1 MPTLAEIRAGLGP
14 AADRFTDEQLY
25 NAALQAFGPLY
36 SDPKLL
42 TRELGYDP
50 KRDFTRGL
58 EIATRGTGAA
68 LAGAGAALADT
79 VGWESGRD
87 AALGFAQAQQTRAQ
101 QLGRSYDD
109 VDNFS
114 QNPLGFLSSA
124 AGQAVGYAVPS
135 LVGGGAVGL
144 GAKVLGRSALAGYGL
159 GAGVSNLAQETGSIY
174 NDLAEQGI
182 YDPGRALAF
191 GAPAAA
197 LDTASEMVPFLKG
210 AGTGNLLRR
219 VGTGALKQA
228 GTEAGTEVLQT
239 SIERAGAYK
248 DVLSPEAWHEYR
260 NAAALGAIGGG
271 MFGGAMGLRRPDQPA
286 AQPATDNP
294 LNPTDLLKT
303 PPAPE
308 TWADLAGPAPAPVTP
323 TTVDP
328 RFTGFGNVDP
338 YSLGDNPY
346 GTYGLTYPRS
356 GGERAWSPAFPED
369 VLERDVPPVLTAD
382 TAGGVSDARY
392 FDDLS
397 ATQWRDLPGTNAAR
411 WAIGQPALPDPGS
424 TPMQPGAQMPISG
437 ADDPGLALA
446 RQRYEEQLRA
456 AEEQKTKA
464 AELQAQV
471 EAAQARHAANRQAAV
486 DALVDKKPDGSP
498 VVPVRDREIATFTA
512 LRELHSAGVVDDA
525 TYADLAGRMR
535 EAYTLD
541 DKMRP
546 KALNAVAKEVAS
558 LKEQAN
564 AAGAGTDG
572 AARPADVGRG
582 AGDQRAPGQPGG
594 VRPAGAQTAA
604 QGVVGAGTT
613 ELGSAGGRGDGAL
626 TGEQI
631 VERIQQLD
639 PVEQAY
645 VGRWLGVD
653 LDDEGNLALREQGAE
668 SLRAMEKSLGV
679 SYETVRERVKAALVK
694 LGLPKGMKPKQLY
707 EQLGLTVANT
717 DLETL
722 ERNVDMSTP
731 ASEAGTGDLDTVV
744 ESTSEDALDGVG
756 DTEVRVERAQLATDE
771 LVPEIPDQDPTGRQ
785 REVAGPI
792 DEGSMD
798 LEDRVDEARALT
810 LDSAL
815 EGDVSAGRVT
825 ADDITEAQYF
835 YEQNRQRGMAPWGRL
850 DVPMRAAYVR
860 TYARARLAGDPAVLA
875 TKKALYGNATPER
888 TGAPA
893 DADAARGD
901 ARGPADG
908 GDVAT
913 EEGGTGGQSAGSEVQ
928 APRGPVSVVTK
939 RKRRVVRPE
948 PAEAVADESWGNQLE
963 RSRGDTAEDAVFYDR
978 DQLEDDLL
986 TFMNADSLGRHV
998 LIVDDASELTNAAD
1012 MEAAMDPS
1020 TRAWVRGEKTV
1031 LIANRIPAG
1040 QGRAI
1045 FLHEVGSH
1053 LGLQRLLGEQE
1064 FDALSSKIIAWANR
1078 GGKSRETQIAKRAME
1093 RVDQAGETDPTQRLN
1108 ELVAYFIEEAV
1119 NAGVNPTALK
1129 YDTELGRWMRSLW
1142 AAFKVALR
1150 KLGVNSDKLTAQ
1162 DVVDLA
1168 YGAARLNVTGR
1179 FHGTAAK
1186 VQQFRTKY
1194 IGTGE
1199 GAQAYGWGLYFAEL
1213 RGVAEEYK
1221 KADVKRKSGGVD
1233 GQPGRRDMTKWH
1245 RWGELKRQ
1253 ARDEDN
1259 LGFDTVF
1266 EMLAAYRSDR
1276 RAGANF
1282 TDSYDVSPVL
1292 LNLLKEAVDYYD
1304 APARTVKGNLYATDI
1319 AVREDEML
1327 DWTAPLDQQPAA
1339 VKRVLDEKLG
1349 VKRKRS
1355 VQDTMQAMRELRESI
1370 PGGED
1375 VQPILRYVTLRW
1387 GQLAQRGEYKKLTEI
1402 ALERTEDDTPGMDA
1416 VRELKRRI
1424 DAWFDASDVSETLKA
1439 EGYENT
1445 GGGLYRYLE
1454 SLAQDNEGPF
1464 APDMRVDDFLDRM
1477 VAKYDVMDQVGPN
1490 YKRLNSEK
1498 LDRAMTAEEAAE
1510 LKRLQGEAKAAP
1522 WRGGGSAAERV
1533 SRWLDSIG
1541 IKGVRMPV
1549 NYQRGGTY
1557 TEGRNFVVFNEKNVI
1572 RALDNPANRVSRSV
1586 QFSMAPPTWTE
1597 AFKRW
1602 FGNSK
1607 VVDERGDPLVV
1618 YHGAA
1623 GDDFEAFSFD
1633 KHLDRE
1639 SGRKRRYVSYLG
1651 RVFYFSPDKR
1661 EAGDFAMYE
1670 SDGVGARVVP
1680 VYLKTSKPFDM
1691 RSLTAK
1697 EKIAFADAVLKAL
1710 PENKKYNFAFIRG
1723 IALSYT
1729 GDELY
1734 NQAADDL
1741 GHADKANDILKS
1753 MGYDGIISMTGDMG
1767 LQYAVFDATQIKS
1780 TFNQSPTSD
1789 PRIQYS
1795 KGRSAADQ
1803 VAALQQ
1809 ITDKLPQPAK
1819 NAWTDIKDFTVR
1831 KLPYVMTTFQIF
1843 EQFGDRLRRL
1853 GDMIRANDL
1862 MRQESTALQ
1871 MKVDDIVK
1879 RWDKLPKAAG
1889 DLLSQVALRATLLGA
1904 HPDKAWAHEANAHVP
1919 RDRQGEYNELRQ
1931 LYDRLKATSPEG
1943 VKLYHDALAAFEDQ
1957 RQQLEKATERM
1968 FAQYGKVMPKVKRVP
1983 GPYFPLV
1990 RRGDYLA
1997 IGESPQLVA
2006 LKKQLETLAGTEGND
2021 EAIADLNSRI
2031 DQLEADGQHFWVSS
2045 HENRSGM
2052 ENALK
2057 EYESR
2062 GLVGR
2067 RSMADQRLGAL
2078 PTRNLHST
2086 IAALT
2091 AEATKNLSKDGAK
2104 EVSNALAEI
2113 LLRSLPEGHALERQ
2127 AARKGVAGAMEDMK
2141 RAVAVAGRQNAYYI
2155 ARLNHAKEVADALHE
2170 MGRDAKG
2177 DINLEHVYRE
2187 LEQRHALNMQWHDTP
2202 WQDAIGKAAWTW
2214 FLGASPAFLA
2224 INAAQPWLVSA
2235 PVMAGEYGAGAAT
2248 RELARATADAFKVM
2262 KQARWKDGKFDL
2274 WSGIDPDAVEGRFM
2288 TRNEKGEQISEERKA
2303 LRELIQRGVIDE
2315 GLSPE
2320 LAMYAESGGTGLLT
2334 KLSRAFGWPAQQ
2346 VELVN
2351 RVATA
2356 LAAFRLERAKQ
2367 GGRPDAYQKA
2377 LDKAYATVVNTHV
2390 DYGAENAPRVMRE
2403 GGGIPLAKLVFQFR
2417 RYQQAM
2423 MYLLASN
2430 VAKLRNPA
2438 EQKMAR
2444 ATLGYLALTSGMAG
2458 GVVGLPLAGTVMFLK
2473 DLFGDDDD
2481 EEGDA
2486 KARLRNTLYDLTG
2499 DKTLADV
2506 LAKGVPTLFG
2516 MDIAERAGMG
2526 QVTQLFPRLDLSR
2539 SKTAEDKLGK
2549 TLVAVAGPAGG
2560 LAVQGMDAASFFG
2573 AGDWVRGTERLLP
2586 KMMADPLRAARE
2598 RVTGQEDRKGEQLM
2612 SSEELN
2618 YWDTIRRVAGV
2629 SSVRESDRFEADRAL
2644 KSIEQGMNDRRSRI
2658 HAEFRRAL
2666 RSGDFEDVRG
2676 MIDEYN
2682 ADHPD
2687 MPIKPKDE
2695 AAWRKEAQRAVSER
2709 DPETG
2714 LKITRRQQPLA
2725 EVQRFARP

>member
-1 MPTLAEIRAGLGP
+1 MATLEQLRAVFGGTSDEDTLLTASQKLRIPISDIASEVGVSLGGQWGNRFSGSIDNYQAGLYDVGSAATGALGLQGVSDWLGQRRQINERQSEFARQAAKEQGAVTSFKDIGGVGDAFNYLGGLAVDSAPYLGEALAGGLVARGAMTGTRAAMSAARELGMPAAVQAGQRSLARGSVAGAVAASYPSSVGDIMSNQREEAGVTDGATAALLGVPYAAANAFGLEGAAARAGLFRPAVNWFDQAGGIRGGLKRAGVTALTQGAQEGASETFQEVMNQAGRNAVNP
-14 AADRFTDEQLY
+14 AAGYT
-25 NAALQAFGPLY
+25 NPQAMERYLESFVGGG
-36 SDPKLL
+36 LL
-42 TRELGYDP
+42 G
-50 KRDFTRGL
+50 GV
-58 EIATRGTGAA
+58 
-68 LAGAGAALADT
+68 AGAA
-79 VGWESGRD
+79 
-87 AALGFAQAQQTRAQ
+87 
-101 QLGRSYDD
+101 
-109 VDNFS
+109 
-114 QNPLGFLSSA
+114 
-124 AGQAVGYAVPS
+124 
-135 LVGGGAVGL
+135 GGGWR
-144 GAKVLGRSALAGYGL
+144 RSEGYKPP
-159 GAGVSNLAQETGSIY
+159 VS
-174 NDLAEQGI
+174 
-182 YDPGRALAF
+182 
-191 GAPAAA
+191 
-197 LDTASEMVPFLKG
+197 
-210 AGTGNLLRR
+210 
-219 VGTGALKQA
+219 
-228 GTEAGTEVLQT
+228 
-239 SIERAGAYK
+239 
-248 DVLSPEAWHEYR
+248 
-260 NAAALGAIGGG
+260 
-271 MFGGAMGLRRPDQPA
+271 
-286 AQPATDNP
+286 DNP
-294 LNPTDLLKT
+294 LNPTNLLNSG

-308 TWADLAGPAPAPVTP
+308 TWADLAGPAPAPMTP

-356 GGERAWSPAFPED
+356 GGERVWSPAFPED

-382 TAGGVSDARY
+382 TAGGVGDARY
-392 FDDLS
+392 FDDLGT
-397 ATQWRDLPGTNAAR
+397 TQWRDLPGTNAAR
-411 WAIGQPALPDPGS
+411 WAAGQPALPDPGS

-498 VVPVRDREIATFTA
+498 VAPVRDREIATFTA
-512 LRELHSAGVVDDA
+512 LRELHSAGVIDDA

-582 AGDQRAPGQPGG
+582 AGDQRAPGERSG
-594 VRPAGAQTAA
+594 VRPAGAQPAA
-604 QGVVGAGTT
+604 QGVASAGTT
-613 ELGSAGGRGDGAL
+613 QLGPAGERGDGAL
-626 TGEQI
+626 TEPVATPAQRAARVIGRALSPAE
-631 VERIQQLD
+631 QQLADRLASANPRDQQLVRDVLGWDTDNDQVND
-639 PVEQAY
+639 PLTYEQA
-645 VGRWLGVD
+645 
-653 LDDEGNLALREQGAE
+653 AA
-668 SLRAMEKSLGV
+668 KHGV
-679 SYETVRERVKAALVK
+679 SRQAVQQALKRMGINQKVVDAVRGDFVEAVDAQELTGAAGEATGFRVTD
-694 LGLPKGMKPKQLY
+694 KQL
-707 EQLGLTVANT
+707 
-717 DLETL
+717 
-722 ERNVDMSTP
+722 
-731 ASEAGTGDLDTVV
+731 AGADDFELDARTKR
-744 ESTSEDALDGVG
+744 D
-756 DTEVRVERAQLATDE
+756 QKATDE
-771 LVPEIPDQDPTGRQ
+771 YLKANGGSAVAAVDPAKQERDAEIHRRNQERAVRGLIAWLDSPENAENVRLSGVDWDDARSEGVPAYDQLPLHVRALWARDYIAQYEETGDDWDPIQ
-785 REVAGPI
+785 RAFDEFVADHADKLAPQAGVDASGAGEPRVAGRAEPAGRDVLRLESPQEGAS
-792 DEGSMD
+792 DED
-798 LEDRVDEARALT
+798 LTPDRRRFDPENLHDLTSDELQARLDEARAHNERVDRAGLT
-810 LDSAL
+810 RFFGPRAAL
-815 EGDVSAGRVT
+815 EVMAKGQRAREKWLNANLTDDQDSWFQERYIADEALTDLVRG
-825 ADDITEAQYF
+825 ADDFDTESAERLGRSIAVGARKIDDPGFFSTPEGFRVRRALNYA
-835 YEQNRQRGMAPWGRL
+835 RQQGWNMDAVLRGMRERSTQW
-850 DVPMRAAYVR
+850 
-860 TYARARLAGDPAVLA
+860 AGDDAPELFSRLFRPASPKLSSQ
-875 TKKALYGNATPER
+875 ATPRIE
-888 TGAPA
+888 T
-893 DADAARGD
+893 
-901 ARGPADG
+901 
-908 GDVAT
+908 
-913 EEGGTGGQSAGSEVQ
+913 
-928 APRGPVSVVTK
+928 
-939 RKRRVVRPE
+939 
-948 PAEAVADESWGNQLE
+948 DESWGNQLE
-963 RSRGDTAEDAVFYDR
+963 RSRGDTAADTVYDR

-1020 TRAWVRGEKTV
+1020 TRAWVRGNKAV

-1040 QGRAI
+1040 QGRSI
-1045 FLHEVGSH
+1045 FLHELGSH
-1053 LGLQRLLGEQE
+1053 LGLQRMLTERE
-1064 FDALSSKIIAWANR
+1064 FGALTGKIISWANR
-1078 GGKSRETQIAKRAME
+1078 NDNSLETRLAKRAVE
-1093 RVDQAGETDPTQRLN
+1093 RVNQAGESDPTQRLN
-1108 ELVAYFIEEAV
+1108 ELTAYFVEEAV
-1119 NAGVNPTALK
+1119 RAGIDPTK
-1129 YDTELGRWMRSLW
+1129 TNHSTELLQWMRRLW
-1142 AAFKVALR
+1142 AGIKVALR
-1150 KLGVNSDKLTAQ
+1150 KLGVNPDKLTAQ
-1162 DVVDLA
+1162 DVVELA

-1199 GAQAYGWGLYFAEL
+1199 GAQAYGWGLYFSEL
-1213 RGVAEEYK
+1213 RGVANEYK
-1221 KADVKRKSGGVD
+1221 KSDVQRKQSAKSAQD
-1233 GQPGRRDMTKWH
+1233 YPAF
-1245 RWGELKRQ
+1245 
-1253 ARDEDN
+1253 ARMKALAKAEDY
-1259 LGFDTVF
+1259 LGFDTLGD
-1266 EMLAAYRSDR
+1266 MLHAYVADR
-1276 RAGANF
+1276 KAGREEAF
-1282 TDSYDVSPVL
+1282 LDSYDISDDLRSTLV
-1292 LNLLKEAVDYYD
+1292 NFGHWWAK
-1304 APARTVKGNLYATDI
+1304 PAQNAKGNLYATDI
-1319 AVREDEML
+1319 AIRDDEFL
-1327 DWTAPLDQQPAA
+1327 DWTKPLDEQPRA
-1339 VKRVLDEKLG
+1339 VQSVLA
-1349 VKRKRS
+1349 S
-1355 VQDTMQAMRELRESI
+1355 PELQ
-1370 PGGED
+1370 
-1375 VQPILRYVTLRW
+1375 VV
-1387 GQLAQRGEYKKLTEI
+1387 LADFKQSPFEQ
-1402 ALERTEDDTPGMDA
+1402 
-1416 VRELKRRI
+1416 
-1424 DAWFDASDVSETLKA
+1424 
-1439 EGYENT
+1439 T
-1445 GGGLYRYLE
+1445 GGGLYRYME
-1454 SLAQDNEGPF
+1454 AMADEQGLAQPSDIL
-1464 APDMRVDDFLDRM
+1464 AP
-1477 VAKYDVMDQVGPN
+1477 ADV
-1490 YKRLNSEK
+1490 KRYEAG
-1498 LDRAMTAEEAAE
+1498 AMPAAE
-1510 LKRLQGEAKAAP
+1510 MASKWFDAYG
-1522 WRGGGSAAERV
+1522 V
-1533 SRWLDSIG
+1533 
-1541 IKGVRMPV
+1541 KGVRMPV
-1549 NYQRGGTY
+1549 NAMRGGGY
-1557 TEGRNFVVFNEKNVI
+1557 ESGANFVVFNEKNVI
-1572 RALDNPANRVSRSV
+1572 RVFDNPENRVSRSV
-1586 QFSMAPPTWTE
+1586 Q
-1597 AFKRW
+1597 
-1602 FGNSK
+1602 
-1607 VVDERGDPLVV
+1607 
-1618 YHGAA
+1618 
-1623 GDDFEAFSFD
+1623 
-1633 KHLDRE
+1633 
-1639 SGRKRRYVSYLG
+1639 
-1651 RVFYFSPDKR
+1651 
-1661 EAGDFAMYE
+1661 
-1670 SDGVGARVVP
+1670 
-1680 VYLKTSKPFDM
+1680 
-1691 RSLTAK
+1691 
-1697 EKIAFADAVLKAL
+1697 
-1710 PENKKYNFAFIRG
+1710 
-1723 IALSYT
+1723 
-1729 GDELY
+1729 
-1734 NQAADDL
+1734 
-1741 GHADKANDILKS
+1741 
-1753 MGYDGIISMTGDMG
+1753 
-1767 LQYAVFDATQIKS
+1767 
-1780 TFNQSPTSD
+1780 
-1789 PRIQYS
+1789 YS
-1795 KGRSAADQ
+1795 KAPASVQ
-1803 VAALQQ
+1803 VAAKL
-1809 ITDKLPQPAK
+1809 TEALPQPAQ
-1819 NAWTDIKDFTVR
+1819 NAWTDIKDFAAR
-1831 KLPYVMTTFQIF
+1831 KMPYVMTTFQIF
-1843 EQFGDRLRRL
+1843 EQFGSKLKRL
-1853 GDMIRANDL
+1853 GGMIRANDL

-1889 DLLSQVALRATLLGA
+1889 ELLSQVALRATLLGA
-1904 HPDKAWAHEANAHVP
+1904 HPDKAWGHEANAHVP
-1919 RDRQGEYNELRQ
+1919 RERQGEYNELRQ

-1968 FAQYGKVMPKVKRVP
+1968 FEQYGKVMPKVKRVP

-1997 IGESPQLVA
+1997 IGESQQLVA
-2006 LKKQLETLAGTEGND
+2006 LKKQLEALAKTEGND

-2031 DQLEADGQHFWVSS
+2031 DQLEADGQHFWVSA
-2045 HENRSGM
+2045 HEHRSGM
-2052 ENALK
+2052 ENALR

-2104 EVSNALAEI
+2104 EVGNALAEI

-2274 WSGIDPDAVEGRFM
+2274 WSGIDPDTVEGRFM
-2288 TRNEKGEQISEERKA
+2288 TRNEKGEQVSEERKA

-2315 GLSPE
+2315 GLNPE

-2506 LAKGVPTLFG
+2506 LAKGIPTLFG
-2516 MDIAERAGMG
+2516 MDVAERAGMG
-2526 QVTQLFPRLDLSR
+2526 QVAQMFPRLDLSR

-2629 SSVRESDRFEADRAL
+2629 SSVRESDRLEADRAL
-2644 KSIEQGMNDRRSRI
+2644 KSVEQGMNDRRSRI

-2695 AAWRKEAQRAVSER
+2695 TAWRKEAQRAVSER

-2714 LKITRRQQPLA
+2714 LKVTRRQQPLA